1 MATAID
7 PNTFANN
14 FFGMTKN
21 MLTMQMQQ
29 TERAMNTVQAASQ
42 NGLALVNAS
51 ANQANMYYYGL
62 AHQQTAFSHQIGQ
75 QYASIA
81 KTAVKKM
88 GRGGLLGLL
97 GF

>member
-1 MATAID
+1 MNAID

-14 FFGMTKN
+14 FFGMTNN
-21 MLTMQMQQ
+21 MLNMQMVQ
-29 TERAMNTVQAASQ
+29 TQRASDTVAAASQ
-42 NGLALVNAS
+42 NGMALVNAS

-62 AHQQTAFSHQIGQ
+62 AHQQTAFSNQIGQ
-75 QYASIA
+75 TYAGIA
-81 KTAVKKM
+81 KKAAKKI

>member
-1 MATAID
+1 MAAID

-14 FFGMTKN
+14 FFGMTNN
-21 MLTMQMQQ
+21 MLQMQMQQ
-29 TERAMNTVQAASQ
+29 TQRASNTVAATAQ
-42 NGLALVNAS
+42 NSMALVTAS

-62 AHQQTAFSHQIGQ
+62 AHQQTAFSYQIGQ

-81 KTAVKKM
+81 KSATKKI